1 MDHKLTREMQ
11 LWLNT
16 PPQERS
22 LEAGADILLRLNSNP
37 WMRTQ
42 ILRNRDER
50 KLEYELKK
58 YLKIRLEGLT
68 REEVVLMERRE
79 LPRIRS
85 HFEPVPSRAAHTGRR
100 EDHDQL
106 PERIRALVD
115 RNAVVYK
122 KMKQVYETLKTM
134 ENATACDRHEYIKVL
149 VSLDK
154 EYRGNWATYDNY
166 SADSD
171 DGSDDGAHS
180 ATGRLGDPRAVAAAR
195 KFLCLNLKELGK
207 YGGQGKAVR
216 ILQKMQER
224 YDYLTESGQTFR
236 PDFLERLKKAGIVTE
251 ES

>member
-1 MDHKLTREMQ
+1 MDHKLTRQMQ
-11 LWLNT
+11 IWLHT

-22 LEAGADILLRLNSNP
+22 LEEGADLLLRLNSNP
-37 WMRTQ
+37 WMRGQ
-42 ILRNRDER
+42 ILRNRDEQ

-58 YLKIRLEGLT
+58 FLKIRLEGLT

-85 HFEPVPSRAAHTGRR
+85 HFEPVPSRAEHTGRR

-106 PERIRALVD
+106 PERIRALPE

-154 EYRGNWATYDNY
+154 EYRRNWAAYDNY
-166 SADSD
+166 QPGQDEETTDTTSS
-171 DGSDDGAHS
+171 
-180 ATGRLGDPRAVAAAR
+180 GRPADPRAVSAAR
-195 KFLCLNLKELGK
+195 KYLCANLQDLEKD
-207 YGGQGKAVR
+207 GGAPKAVS
-216 ILQKMQER
+216 IISKMQER

-236 PDFLERLKKAGIVTE
+236 PDFLERLKKAGIVTG